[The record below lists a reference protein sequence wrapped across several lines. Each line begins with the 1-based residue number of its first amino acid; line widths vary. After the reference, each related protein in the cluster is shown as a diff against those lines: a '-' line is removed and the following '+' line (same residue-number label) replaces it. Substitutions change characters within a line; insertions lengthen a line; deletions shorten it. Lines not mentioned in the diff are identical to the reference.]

1 MQKLC
6 IIPALALLIAAPA
19 AAEEVHLTADERV
32 EWHQNEQKMVAVGNA
47 VATKQDMNIRADRM
61 TAFYETSK
69 KGGEKARSNIRDVHA
84 VGGVVMTSPNAKAY
98 GDTMDYDL
106 IKDEMILRGKPVSK
120 IVTNDNKTITATES
134 ITYYPS
140 QDKAVALGDVVA
152 KDPENTIYGNKM
164 ISFFTK
170 NAQNQTELDKVEI
183 YSDTN
188 QVKIVND
195 QATVTGE
202 WGVYLPKINKVRLY
216 KHVVINQEGNILN
229 GDYAETDLKTGIS
242 RVLSDKKSGKRVSGV
257 FIEKDKEAEK
267 NNAPQKKQPTADK
280 AENKTNADKAGDKS
294 PDWSLKEKE

>member
-1 MQKLC
+1 
-6 IIPALALLIAAPA
+6 
-19 AAEEVHLTADERV
+19 
-32 EWHQNEQKMVAVGNA
+32 MVAVGNA

-120 IVTNDNKTITATES
+120 IVTNDNKIITATES

-242 RVLSDKKSGKRVSGV
+242 RVC
-257 FIEKDKEAEK
+257 
-267 NNAPQKKQPTADK
+267 PTK
-280 AENKTNADKAGDKS
+280 IRQTGFRR
-294 PDWSLKEKE
+294 LY

>member
-1 MQKLC
+1 MQKLF

-164 ISFFTK
+164 ISF
-170 NAQNQTELDKVEI
+170 
-183 YSDTN
+183 
-188 QVKIVND
+188 
-195 QATVTGE
+195 
-202 WGVYLPKINKVRLY
+202 LPKTPRTRQNWIKLKFTPTPIRL
-216 KHVVINQEGNILN
+216 
-229 GDYAETDLKTGIS
+229 
-242 RVLSDKKSGKRVSGV
+242 KSSTTRPRSPANGV
-257 FIEKDKEAEK
+257 FICPKLTKSVFI
-267 NNAPQKKQPTADK
+267 NTLSLIRK
-280 AENKTNADKAGDKS
+280 AIS
-294 PDWSLKEKE
+294 

>member
-1 MQKLC
+1 MQKLF

-120 IVTNDNKTITATES
+120 IVTNDNKIITATES

-140 QDKAVALGDVVA
+140 QDKAVG
-152 KDPENTIYGNKM
+152 
-164 ISFFTK
+164 
-170 NAQNQTELDKVEI
+170 
-183 YSDTN
+183 
-188 QVKIVND
+188 
-195 QATVTGE
+195 
-202 WGVYLPKINKVRLY
+202 
-216 KHVVINQEGNILN
+216 
-229 GDYAETDLKTGIS
+229 
-242 RVLSDKKSGKRVSGV
+242 
-257 FIEKDKEAEK
+257 
-267 NNAPQKKQPTADK
+267 
-280 AENKTNADKAGDKS
+280 
-294 PDWSLKEKE
+294 